1 MRILVTGASGFLGQ
15 HCVRAS
21 AESGHHVIAL
31 NRTGIAPA
39 GSTESL
45 SADLL
50 SADEVAKAVKMAR
63 ADVLIHFAWHSDPRD
78 RWHTL
83 ANLDWLKASIDL
95 ARCFAAQGG
104 KRFLLVG
111 SCAEYDWSSGL
122 LSETTTPLRPATLY
136 GASKAAAGMT
146 LSAAAGALGLSFA
159 WPRIFFCYGPG
170 EPPGRLVSD
179 LLAGLSRGDPVKC
192 TDGEQQR
199 DFMHAAD
206 IGAAIAAVAISSLE
220 GPINIGS
227 GQAVPVRDVIDL
239 VAGAL
244 GKRPLVKLGAIA
256 RPADD
261 PPRLVAEIGR
271 LQSLGFR
278 PRFDLGSGIRDTVAN
293 WRALNP

>member
-21 AESGHHVIAL
+21 ADKGHHVIAL
-31 NRTGIAPA
+31 NRTGITPA
-39 GSTESL
+39 GATESL
-45 SADLL
+45 PADLL
-50 SADEVAKAVKMAR
+50 SADEVAKAVKAAR
-63 ADVLIHFAWHSDPRD
+63 ADVLIHFAWHCDPRD

-95 ARCFAAQGG
+95 ARCFAEQGG
-104 KRFLLVG
+104 KRFLFVG
-111 SCAEYDWSSGL
+111 SCAEYDWSSSV
-122 LSETTTPLRPATLY
+122 LSETATPLRPATLY
-136 GASKAAAGMT
+136 GASKAAAGMA

-159 WPRIFFCYGPG
+159 WPRVFFCYGPG

-206 IGAAIAAVAISSLE
+206 IGAAIAAVATSSLQ

-227 GQAVPVRDVIDL
+227 GQAVPVRDVIHL
-239 VAGAL
+239 VASAL
-244 GKRPLVKLGAIA
+244 GQQSLVKLGVIA

-278 PRFDLGSGIRDTVAN
+278 PRFDLSSGVRDTVAN

>member
-21 AESGHHVIAL
+21 AEAGHHVIAL

-39 GSTESL
+39 GATESL

-50 SADEVAKAVKMAR
+50 SADEVAKAVTAAR
-63 ADVLIHFAWHSDPRD
+63 ADALIHFAWHSDPRD

-95 ARCFAAQGG
+95 ARCFAAQSG

-111 SCAEYDWSSGL
+111 SCAEYDWSSGV
-122 LSETTTPLRPATLY
+122 LSETATPLRPATLY

-159 WPRIFFCYGPG
+159 WPRVFFCYGPG

-227 GQAVPVRDVIDL
+227 GQAVPVRDVIHL
-239 VAGAL
+239 VASAL
-244 GKRPLVKLGAIA
+244 GKRPLVELGAIA

-278 PRFDLGSGIRDTVAN
+278 PRFDLGSGIRDTVAK